1 MNEKAPWIGRNF
13 SVFGIIQFFKLLS
26 ISTEFLN
33 QSKYLGHW
41 LFYKRQEKKRKNDNT
56 IHSYPP
62 RSCTQPPC
70 TFFTPFKLFFHLSTP
85 TKRMYPKHMST
96 RICEQSSSLY
106 RHWKRGKVYPCL
118 QNNRNAR
125 NRCPSTPVNRRGTGA
140 EFVLFPNAACSY
152 IRICLETVVYPV
164 RQKNTGGGP
173 CPGRSSMSDWYVAW
187 GGGAG
192 LRSKPVR
199 EYKKLQDAYPNGGRL
214 MVPTESPIR
223 VD

>member
-13 SVFGIIQFFKLLS
+13 SVFGIIRFLNFYQSRIFKPIKVPWSLIVLQKARKKKERTTTPFIPIHHDPVHNHPVHFSLPSNPFSIFQHQRNECIRNICPHGSVNNPPPCTVIGNVEKFIHACKIIETLETDVRLLLS
-26 ISTEFLN
+26 IVAEPEPSSCFFPTRRVRTSESA
-33 QSKYLGHW
+33 SKL
-41 LFYKRQEKKRKNDNT
+41 
-56 IHSYPP
+56 
-62 RSCTQPPC
+62 SCIRWGRR
-70 TFFTPFKLFFHLSTP
+70 TP
-85 TKRMYPKHMST
+85 
-96 RICEQSSSLY
+96 
-106 RHWKRGKVYPCL
+106 
-118 QNNRNAR
+118 
-125 NRCPSTPVNRRGTGA
+125 
-140 EFVLFPNAACSY
+140 
-152 IRICLETVVYPV
+152 
-164 RQKNTGGGP
+164 GGGP

>member
-1 MNEKAPWIGRNF
+1 M
-13 SVFGIIQFFKLLS
+13 
-26 ISTEFLN
+26 
-33 QSKYLGHW
+33 
-41 LFYKRQEKKRKNDNT
+41 FYKRQEKKRKNDNT

-70 TFFTPFKLFFHLSTP
+70 TFFTPFKPFFHLSTP

>member
-1 MNEKAPWIGRNF
+1 MVIDCFTKGKKKKERTTTPFIPIHHDPVHNHPVHFSLPSNPFSIFQHQRNECIRNICPHG
-13 SVFGIIQFFKLLS
+13 SV
-26 ISTEFLN
+26 N
-33 QSKYLGHW
+33 
-41 LFYKRQEKKRKNDNT
+41 N
-56 IHSYPP
+56 P
-62 RSCTQPPC
+62 PPC
-70 TFFTPFKLFFHLSTP
+70 TVIGNVEKFIHACKIIETLETDVRLPLSIVAEPEPSSCFFP
-85 TKRMYPKHMST
+85 T
-96 RICEQSSSLY
+96 
-106 RHWKRGKVYPCL
+106 
-118 QNNRNAR
+118 
-125 NRCPSTPVNRRGTGA
+125 
-140 EFVLFPNAACSY
+140 CSY